1 MADDRFTGNM
11 NFTVFLGSLR
21 LSFSR
26 VSNISREMEY
36 ETIQEGGRND
46 AVYTVSSGKRA
57 KQTLVLERGI
67 SSAGKDALKKAGLYP
82 GAAVREPVLIV
93 VMGNTKKGGK
103 HPIRSYSFDEGYVTR
118 WEMGDLDANGSQ
130 ILIEKIE
137 IAHSGLVEASL

>member
-1 MADDRFTGNM
+1 MADDRVTGNM

-46 AVYTVSSGKRA
+46 AVYTVSKGKQGQ
-57 KQTLVLERGI
+57 QTLILEKGV
-67 SSAGKDALKKAGLYP
+67 SSAGKDALKDAGLYP
-82 GAAVREPVLIV
+82 GAAVREPVLIM
-93 VMGNTKKGGK
+93 VMAPAKTGGRK
-103 HPIRSYSFDEGYVTR
+103 PVRSYSFDEGYVTK
-118 WEMGDLDANGSQ
+118 WEMGDLDAAGSQ
-130 ILIEKIE
+130 IMIEKIE